1 MESQYNKLLSC
12 IKEDSPKD
20 ELDYI
25 YRIDDRGVVIE
36 GYLGRKKNLVVP
48 ENIGNRPV
56 YKIDDNAF
64 YEDEKLEKITL
75 PNTLRI
81 IGKEAFACSAI
92 EAAILPETLLI
103 IEDDAFADS
112 SLKAVNIPESVSRI
126 GENAFSGT
134 DITSIKIPS
143 NVKSIS
149 EAMFNRC
156 RKLHS
161 VIIEGAKTIGESAFD
176 GCEKL
181 KNISLPDT
189 LTAIEDNA
197 LNDTGIEYLI
207 VPQSVNYIGENNFPK
222 GSHIAVLSDETE
234 FYLGDSDYSD
244 YSTVTLYCNQTNKN
258 ARKAA
263 EKFDMNQKSLAS
275 FAKASAD
282 YYMNFEQETSSEIAP
297 PKVFNE
303 PNCCTTKCEF
313 YSVCQENKEIC
324 VKNVYGQI
332 LQTLTPREERVLRL
346 IYGIEEYK
354 ESIRMVSLAFGIT
367 EERVEQIKAKALRK
381 MRHPTRAQALLS
393 TDVGLVLLSANE
405 TKYFNLW
412 CAVFGLGSDCRRAEL
427 ERYTKKKQAEEEQ
440 NRNERKKL

>member
-1 MESQYNKLLSC
+1 M
-12 IKEDSPKD
+12 
-20 ELDYI
+20 
-25 YRIDDRGVVIE
+25 
-36 GYLGRKKNLVVP
+36 
-48 ENIGNRPV
+48 
-56 YKIDDNAF
+56 
-64 YEDEKLEKITL
+64 EKITL

-81 IGKEAFACSAI
+81 IGKESFACSAI
-92 EAAILPETLLI
+92 ESAILPESLLI
-103 IEDDAFADS
+103 IEDGAFADS
-112 SLKAVNIPESVSRI
+112 SLKSVNIPESVSII
-126 GENAFSGT
+126 GEEAFSGT

-156 RKLHS
+156 WDLHS
-161 VIIEGAKTIGESAFD
+161 VIIEGAETIGESAFD

-207 VPQSVNYIGENNFPK
+207 VPQSVNYIGKNNFPK

-263 EKFDMNQKSLAS
+263 KEFDMNQKSLSS

-282 YYMNFEQETSSEIAP
+282 YYMNFEQETLGEIAP
-297 PKVFNE
+297 PKVFSE
-303 PNCCTTKCEF
+303 PNYCETKCEF
-313 YSVCQENKEIC
+313 YAVCQANKEIC

-332 LQTLTPREERVLRL
+332 LQTLTPREKIVLHL

-354 ESIRMVSLAFGIT
+354 ESVRMVSLVFGIT

-381 MRHPTRAQALLS
+381 MRHPTRAQALRA

-405 TKYFNLW
+405 TNYFNLW
-412 CAVFGLGSDCRRAEL
+412 CDVFGLDSDCRQAEL
-427 ERYTKKKQAEEEQ
+427 ECYTKKKQAEEEQ
-440 NRNERKKL
+440 NGKMWKKL